1 MATEHTPVG
10 TLRARRT
17 EARRVRKH
25 DFEDRFEVPT
35 EYSANGSLFF
45 TTHYAVLLL
54 IVAPKRAGEC
64 ESTEESMVKPH
75 G

>member
-10 TLRARRT
+10 TLRARRA
-17 EARRVRKH
+17 EARHDRKQH
-25 DFEDRFEVPT
+25 LEDRFEASA